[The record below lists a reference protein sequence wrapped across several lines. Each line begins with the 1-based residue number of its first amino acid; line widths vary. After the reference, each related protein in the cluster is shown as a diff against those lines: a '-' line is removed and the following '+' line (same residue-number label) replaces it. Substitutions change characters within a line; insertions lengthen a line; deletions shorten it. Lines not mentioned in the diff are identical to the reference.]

1 MSLSRISAFLYPLRG
16 LRLIWRTG
24 FRRYAALPFAIN
36 VTLFS
41 AMGALYFSH
50 AGSWIDRMLPPG
62 GWQEHVRWLAWPVLA
77 AAFLLASLFT
87 FTAVGNLLAAPFS
100 DRLTERVLASLDPQ
114 FAPRAGI
121 SWATAGRSVVDAGR
135 SLWHLVTGSM
145 PVLILFLIPGLN
157 ILAPLAWFAVGSW
170 LLALGYLEYP
180 ASAQGVSFTELRRTI
195 RRQPLVTLAFGTGV
209 AMLTMTPILNLAAI
223 PASVAGATLLWQ
235 ERLRRPR

>member
-1 MSLSRISAFLYPLRG
+1 MPQSRIPAFGYPLRG
-16 LRLIWRTG
+16 LRLIWRAG
-24 FRRYAALPFAIN
+24 FRRYAALPLAIN

-50 AGSWIDRMLPPG
+50 AGSWIDQMLPAG
-62 GWQEHVRWLAWPVLA
+62 GWQDYVRWLALPLLA
-77 AAFLLASLFT
+77 AAFLLASFFT

-100 DRLTERVLASLDPQ
+100 DRLTERVLASLDTP
-114 FAPRAGI
+114 FAPQAGM
-121 SWATAGRSVVDAGR
+121 SWAGAGRSVADAGR
-135 SLWHLVTGSM
+135 SLWYLITRSL

-157 ILAPLAWFAVGSW
+157 IVAPLVWFTVGSW

-180 ASAQGVSFTELRRTI
+180 ASAQGISFAELRRTM

-209 AMLTMTPILNLAAI
+209 AILTMTPILNLAAI

-235 ERLRRPR
+235 ERLRRPT